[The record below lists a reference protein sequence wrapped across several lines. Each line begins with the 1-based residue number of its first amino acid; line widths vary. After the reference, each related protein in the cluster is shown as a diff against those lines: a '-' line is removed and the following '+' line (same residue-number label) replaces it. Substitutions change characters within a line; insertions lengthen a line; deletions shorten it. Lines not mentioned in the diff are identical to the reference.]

1 VTVITTIP
9 FAFGL
14 LASCIYAAESRYPA
28 WLKAWLWVGYFALFA
43 GEIRAWWI
51 PYLVRPEPARAARY
65 AVLFGATHRF
75 LPLRN
80 GLAPNTLH
88 VILHAATPA
97 ILIGLAAF

>member
-1 VTVITTIP
+1 
-9 FAFGL
+9 
-14 LASCIYAAESRYPA
+14 
-28 WLKAWLWVGYFALFA
+28 
-43 GEIRAWWI
+43 
-51 PYLVRPEPARAARY
+51 VRPEPARAARY